1 MYDYYLGGKDNF
13 AADRAAAQKIIDLAP
28 DAPEKA
34 RANRAFL
41 GRTVRYLA
49 AQGIRQFVDIGAS
62 LPTQENVHQVA
73 LAEHPDS
80 RIVYVDNDPV
90 VLTHARALLA
100 DNPNTLVVEGDVHAP
115 QAILDHPDVQAHLD
129 FDRPVATLL
138 LAVLHF
144 VQDDE
149 EANRIVASLRERLV
163 PGSHLV
169 ISHIYPGNHLAE
181 TIRAGARIY
190 DTTTASLTG
199 RSLTQIAATSPG
211 IWRFWSRASSRC
223 RRGVP
228 SKKWGS
234 TWSRP
239 GFWAPSARYCA
250 PGCAHEDI
258 LCDSRR
264 CVAGRSR

>member
-1 MYDYYLGGKDNF
+1 MLDTRTPNVARMYDYYLGGKDNF

-49 AQGIRQFVDIGAS
+49 AQGIRQFVDIGAG

-199 RSLTQIAATSPG
+199 RSLTQIAGYFAGDMEVLEPGVVPVQAWRPVEKVGIDLVAPG
-211 IWRFWSRASSRC
+211 ILGAV
-223 RRGVP
+223 GKV
-228 SKKWGS
+228 
-234 TWSRP
+234 
-239 GFWAPSARYCA
+239 
-250 PGCAHEDI
+250 
-258 LCDSRR
+258 L
-264 CVAGRSR
+264 RSRVRP